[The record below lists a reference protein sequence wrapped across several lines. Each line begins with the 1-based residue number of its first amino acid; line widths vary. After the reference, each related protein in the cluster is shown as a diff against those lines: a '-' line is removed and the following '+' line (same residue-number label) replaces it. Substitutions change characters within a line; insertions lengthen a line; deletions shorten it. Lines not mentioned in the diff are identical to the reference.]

1 MHWGLKMK
9 ILIIEDNT
17 ELSDSINSYLTDAG
31 YLCEQVFNREEARM
45 KILFY
50 EYDCVLLDITLPDGS
65 GLKLLDD
72 IANSPNKTFSGII
85 IISAKDSLDDR
96 INGIRLGADDYL
108 VKPFDLS
115 ELSVWVFSVIRRRQY
130 NGMNMVEHGSLKI
143 DTLSRKVFFNNKEVP
158 HLSSKEYDLLMF
170 FLSSPKRVLTKEAL
184 AEHLYGDNADVFD
197 NFNCIYA
204 HVKKLKNKLKEA
216 GSDNY
221 IHSVYGVGYKFEE

>member
-1 MHWGLKMK
+1 MAVK

-17 ELSDSINSYLTDAG
+17 DFSDNINGYLTDAG
-31 YLCEQVFNREEARM
+31 YLCEQVFSREEARM
-45 KILFY
+45 KILFH
-50 EYDCVLLDITLPDGS
+50 EYDCILLDITLPDGS

-72 IANSPNKTFSGII
+72 ISNSSNKTHSGII

-96 INGIRLGADDYL
+96 ITGIRLGADDYL

-115 ELSVWVFSVIRRRQY
+115 ELSVRIFSVIRRRQY
-130 NGMNMVEHGSLKI
+130 SGRNTVEYGDLRI
-143 DTLSRKVFFNNKEVP
+143 DTLTRKVYVKEKEVP

-170 FLSSPKRVLTKEAL
+170 FLSSPRRVITKETL

-204 HVKKLKNKLKEA
+204 HVKKLKNKLKET
-216 GSDNY
+216 GSEKY

>member
-1 MHWGLKMK
+1 MK
-9 ILIIEDNT
+9 ILIIEDNAD
-17 ELSDSINSYLTDAG
+17 LSANINRYITDYG
-31 YLCEQVFNREEARM
+31 YVCEQVFNREEARM
-45 KILFY
+45 KILLY
-50 EYDCVLLDITLPDGS
+50 EYDCILLDITLPDGS

-72 IANSPNKTFSGII
+72 INESANKCHSGII

-115 ELSVWVFSVIRRRQY
+115 ELSVRIFSVIRRRQY
-130 NGMNMVEHGSLKI
+130 SGRNNVEYGDLRI
-143 DTLSRKVFFNNKEVP
+143 DTLTRKVYIKENEVP

-170 FLSSPKRVLTKEAL
+170 FLSSPRRVITKETL

-216 GSDNY
+216 GSEKY